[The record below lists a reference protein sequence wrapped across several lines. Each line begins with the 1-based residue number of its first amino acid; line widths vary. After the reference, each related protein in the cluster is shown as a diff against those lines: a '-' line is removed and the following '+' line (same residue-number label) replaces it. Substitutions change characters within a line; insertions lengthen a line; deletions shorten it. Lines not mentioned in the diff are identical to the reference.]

1 MHVSTQEPCGSS
13 GGHRLVGQ
21 SGVVVRPT
29 GSRISEPLPRGAGSS
44 EGFTLAE
51 LVIAMAILLVVLMG
65 VLSALEFAAGATRQA
80 SVRQGAMQIATQKVE
95 YARTI
100 PYQALGTKNADG
112 SFGDPAGVLAAD
124 GESISTSSGVY
135 TVAYRVWWMRKSDSN
150 PVAQTV
156 MYKRIKVTVSW
167 ITPSPASVSVETAIY
182 GVDTNAVV
190 GDVQV
195 LAQDVELGPVQGVSV
210 ALGPASG
217 PNRSVATGGDG
228 YALFGQVPYGAIK
241 TITAT
246 TSGYMAD
253 YSAFNASG
261 THTVAPNV
269 VNTWVMPMQ
278 RSKSA
283 TIHVQNDGGGA
294 IQGASVTL
302 TNQERGI
309 SYGPFVTDA
318 SGNTPLIPNLWNA
331 PGNATGGGYVA
342 TATYNGNSAS
352 STFTI
357 RTTDTSV
364 SSTVVI
370 RTQAQITVTVMD
382 NLTGLALPGA
392 TVGMTGPV
400 NPADDGSGTSADGT
414 KTYTVTRS
422 GIYTI
427 VASKANYLTRT
438 VSFYVDLNN
447 AINPAPVRLLPL
459 ARLVITVHDA
469 YSSTVIAG
477 STVTVKDS
485 SGNTDGSGTAADGT
499 VAVVNLAPDNYVV
512 SVTANGYYQA
522 FAGSA
527 FAINLSPPSQSQVT
541 YTADVITGRIQVQL
555 RRSGGVL
562 PTGTNWVRIRNSSSV
577 VIAGP
582 TQVPTTTGN
591 VLFGPLLTG
600 TLTVQRS
607 ASLGGTYTFLGT
619 VAVAA
624 GVPLYAPTY
633 TASDY

>member
-1 MHVSTQEPCGSS
+1 MSGSGYMRGRLRM
-13 GGHRLVGQ
+13 GGDAKMR
-21 SGVVVRPT
+21 T
-29 GSRISEPLPRGAGSS
+29 PLELPPRKSAGSD
-44 EGFTLAE
+44 GFTLVE
-51 LVIAMAILLVVLMG
+51 LVVAMAILVVVLIG
-65 VLSALEFAAGATRQA
+65 VLGSLEFAARATQQA
-80 SVRQGAMQIATQKVE
+80 SVRQGAMQLATQRIE
-95 YARTI
+95 YARNI
-100 PYQALGTKNADG
+100 PYQVLGTKNADG
-112 SFGDPAGVLAAD
+112 SFGDPAGILPAD
-124 GESISTSSGVY
+124 GESVVTSSGAY
-135 TVAYRVWWMRKSDSN
+135 TVAYRVWWMRESDPN
-150 PVAQTV
+150 PAAQTV
-156 MYKRIKVTVSW
+156 MYKKVSVTVGW
-167 ITPSPASVSVETAIY
+167 TAPNAASVSVETAIY
-182 GVDTNAVV
+182 GIDTNAVV
-190 GDVQV
+190 GDVQI
-195 LAQDVELGPVQGVSV
+195 LAQDVESLGAVSGVSV
-210 ALGPASG
+210 MIDPVSG
-217 PNRSVATGGDG
+217 PNRTVTTGGDG
-228 YALFGQVPYGAIK
+228 YVLFGQVPYGAI
-241 TITAT
+241 TTVTAAA
-246 TSGYMAD
+246 SGYMAD
-253 YSAFNASG
+253 YSAFGA
-261 THTVAPNV
+261 HTVGPNV